1 MESDPFAE
9 FLEFPLVDDNEDDE
23 DDEDD
28 EKSWDSVLP
37 RDLNSAPLQGQVNAW
52 NVRTNTDKMHVKI
65 QKLGQIGT
73 NWNAKTNGDKMQV
86 KMQKAVR

>member
-9 FLEFPLVDDNEDDE
+9 FLEFHLVDDNEDD
-23 DDEDD
+23 DGGV
-28 EKSWDSVLP
+28 EKSRDSVLP
-37 RDLNSAPLQGQVNAW
+37 RDLNSALLQGQVNAW

-86 KMQKAVR
+86 KIQKAVR